1 MWKEIYGFEDYLIN
15 SETQEI
21 KSKDRYIKTQNQY
34 NEYTYFSKGK
44 HIKTFIKENGYLSV
58 GLQKN
63 KKRFHNY
70 VHILMMRTF
79 NPVPNMEEL
88 EVNHIDHNKLNN
100 HLDNLEWCTHKEN
113 LNKMV
118 DFYTEN
124 PEKKPTKE
132 KVFCEKKYCKKCGK
146 ELFLKKSKTELCE
159 KCYLDD
165 RRVIFDDYVI
175 TSKGEISKDEL
186 YNLLKEN
193 SFCAVGRM
201 FNVSDNTIRKW
212 CRGLNI
218 PDKAK
223 DYK

>member
-15 SETQEI
+15 NETQEI

-70 VHILMMRTF
+70 VHVLMMRTF
-79 NPVPNMEEL
+79 NPAPNMKKL

-100 HLDNLEWCTHKEN
+100 NLDNLEWCTHKEN

-124 PEKKPTKE
+124 LDKNQQKKKFFMRNNIA
-132 KVFCEKKYCKKCGK
+132 KNAGK
-146 ELFLKKSKTELCE
+146 NYF
-159 KCYLDD
+159 
-165 RRVIFDDYVI
+165 
-175 TSKGEISKDEL
+175 
-186 YNLLKEN
+186 
-193 SFCAVGRM
+193 
-201 FNVSDNTIRKW
+201 
-212 CRGLNI
+212 
-218 PDKAK
+218 
-223 DYK
+223 